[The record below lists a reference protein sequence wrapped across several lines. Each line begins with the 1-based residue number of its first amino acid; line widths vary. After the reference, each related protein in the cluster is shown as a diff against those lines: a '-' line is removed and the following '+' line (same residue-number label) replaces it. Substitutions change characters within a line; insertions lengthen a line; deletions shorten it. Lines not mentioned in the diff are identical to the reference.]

1 VRNFGLDGL
10 FAGAPYAMIAVE
22 ADGRICAANDQAV
35 HLLGYTKAELE
46 SLPVESLVPDSA
58 RDGHARLRAGFAEV
72 PDSRLMATGRELS
85 VLDRDGN
92 ERPVEI
98 GLMSIT
104 DDGRQLVIATL
115 VDIADRLRAEQAL
128 QDQAVALARSNEEL
142 ERFASIAAH
151 DIRAPLRRIQLLAG
165 SVLRRAVDDLPG
177 TAREQLLVI
186 EEQADRL
193 EATLEGLLAYARV
206 GQDQSSP
213 QWVDPDT
220 VLRSLADTYVPQ
232 DRFRV
237 RIAEG
242 CPPIFG
248 PKALVE
254 LVFRNLLMNVVKHH
268 DEPTGTITIAWHR
281 DHRGLHFTVA
291 DDGPGI
297 PAEHADRIFR
307 LFSTVQPQDQS
318 TTSGLGLALVL
329 KAMETMNG
337 RIELL
342 HSPDHRG
349 TTFLLSWPSG
359 HLEGPPTGEAVA
371 EAVAATG
378 APG

>member
-1 VRNFGLDGL
+1 MRNFGVDHL
-10 FAGAPYAMIAVE
+10 FASAPYAMIAVE
-22 ADGRICAANDQAV
+22 ADGMIRAANDQAV
-35 HLLGYTKAELE
+35 HLLGYTRAELE
-46 SLPVESLVPDSA
+46 NLSVESLVPASA
-58 RDGHARLRAGFAEV
+58 RDGHARQRAGFAEV

-85 VLDRDGN
+85 VLDREGN

-104 DDGRQLVIATL
+104 DDGRPLVIATL
-115 VDIADRLRAEQAL
+115 VDITDRLRAEQAL
-128 QDQAVALARSNEEL
+128 QEKAVALARSNEEL

-165 SVLRRAVDDLPG
+165 SVLQRTVEDLPES
-177 TAREQLLVI
+177 AREQLLVI

-193 EATLEGLLAYARV
+193 EAMLEGLLAYARV

-213 QWVDPDT
+213 QWVDPDP

-237 RIAEG
+237 QIAEG

-254 LVFRNLLMNVVKHH
+254 LVFRNLLMNAVKHH

-297 PAEHADRIFR
+297 PAAHADSIFQ
-307 LFSTVQPQDQS
+307 LFTTVRSQEQS
-318 TTSGLGLALVL
+318 RSSGLGLALVL

-337 RIELL
+337 QIELL
-342 HSPDHRG
+342 RSPDPRG
-349 TTFLLSWPSG
+349 ATFVLTWPAG
-359 HLEGPPTGEAVA
+359 HLEGPRHQGRPAHHRRIPV
-371 EAVAATG
+371 
-378 APG
+378 